1 MLVENGVTL
10 ASIADEFHTQSTE
23 SLLAGAFHI
32 VIAIILTATIA
43 EKGFKLFDSDAKM
56 TNLRK

>member
-1 MLVENGVTL
+1 MTL
-10 ASIADEFHTQSTE
+10 ASIADEFHTQLTE
-23 SLLAGAFHI
+23 SLIAGAFHI